1 MIRKHFEEH
10 ILELENKKLPVT
22 KVKEL
27 SWQFCLWLFKKEPEL
42 CKWYIVNR
50 GVLRSITKDG
60 FEPKQQFGM
69 WRNLL
74 HDGEYK
80 ETREER
86 LIIQIRK
93 LWKEF
98 KGLKTPYILDPT
110 KYEDEPSIHRM
121 IAS

>member
-1 MIRKHFEEH
+1 MIRKYFEDH
-10 ILELENKKLPVT
+10 ILELEEKNLPVT

-27 SWQFCLWLFKKEPEL
+27 SWGFCLWLLDKDPEL
-42 CKWYIVNR
+42 CKWYIKNR
-50 GVLRSITKDG
+50 DLLRSIARGG
-60 FEPKQQFGM
+60 FKSEHFGI

-74 HDGEYK
+74 HEGECK
-80 ETREER
+80 RTREER

-98 KGLKTPYILDPT
+98 KGSKTPYILDPA

-121 IAS
+121 LAS